1 MITFRIKYGSIYTLF
16 IDSPLLIK
24 GTENR
29 KILAER
35 EIIRIKSQTTSEILK
50 NFTSKTGWQ
59 SLKFYIW

>member
-16 IDSPLLIK
+16 IGSPLLIK